1 MHDCMLAIVGG
12 LSTVAADV
20 TTVSLISFGVLKQS
34 YENLLY
40 QDEYNLKY

>member
-20 TTVSLISFGVLKQS
+20 TIVSLIPFDESKES
-34 YENLLY
+34 YEHILY
-40 QDEYNLKY
+40 QAG

>member
-20 TTVSLISFGVLKQS
+20 TIVSFISIDVLKQF
-34 YENLLY
+34 YEQY
-40 QDEYNLKY
+40 QDA